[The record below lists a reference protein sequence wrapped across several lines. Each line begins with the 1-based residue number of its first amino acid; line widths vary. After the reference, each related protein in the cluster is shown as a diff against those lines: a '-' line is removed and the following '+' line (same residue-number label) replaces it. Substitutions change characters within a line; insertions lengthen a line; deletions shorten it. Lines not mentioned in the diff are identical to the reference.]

1 MLLSELSRTVREQRG
16 GSASKDQECACGEY
30 PEGGGRAQSF
40 NPSLPGPGRSTVRK
54 ASDTCFEWRQET
66 GLGEGE
72 IRNGAEQGVTG
83 SRPGE
88 VWNLGVGW
96 QRPEILTRYG
106 NTGTGV

>member
-1 MLLSELSRTVREQRG
+1 MVREQRG